1 LGCGGHGSAL
11 YRLLPRIPG
20 SATVALTSTDDAQ
33 PPLAFAAFPDRDHLS
48 KPGRDVAT
56 KRLTEFSHGAGCA
69 CKLDP
74 AHLTS
79 VVKALQPS
87 GRAELLV
94 GPDTGDDAAVWKL
107 DDGRAL
113 VVTAD
118 FLTPVVDDPYDW
130 GRVAAANAVSDVYAM
145 GGRPLLAL
153 NLVCWNDEELEPEM
167 LAAVLDGAQTV
178 AAAAG
183 FVIAGGH
190 TVTDPEPKYGLAVVG
205 EVSPDRVLTN
215 AGLRPGDAL
224 VLSKPLG
231 IGVVTT
237 AIKRGGAPAAVIEA
251 AVASMTKLNAAAAEV
266 AVASGATGATDV
278 TGFGLLGH
286 LGRMALES
294 GVDVRIESPS
304 VPVLDG
310 VRELAEAGFVPGGS
324 ARNLRWVDDRLDRG
338 TVDDITVTLLGD
350 AQTSGGLVFGVAP
363 ARAADAVAQLRASG
377 HDAAVIGS
385 VLAEPG
391 HGRIHLA

>member
-1 LGCGGHGSAL
+1 V
-11 YRLLPRIPG
+11 
-20 SATVALTSTDDAQ
+20 T
-33 PPLAFAAFPDRDHLS
+33 
-48 KPGRDVAT
+48 T

-74 AHLTS
+74 THLTS
-79 VVKALQPS
+79 VVKALTPS

-94 GPDTGDDAAVWKL
+94 GPETGDDAAVWRL

-130 GRVAAANAVSDVYAM
+130 GRVAATNAVSDVYAM
-145 GGRPLLAL
+145 GGQPLLAL
-153 NLVCWNDEELEPEM
+153 NLVCWNDVDLQPEM

-178 AAAAG
+178 ASEAG

-205 EVSPDRVLTN
+205 EVAPDRVLTN
-215 AGLRPGDAL
+215 TGLRAGDTL

-237 AIKRGGAPAAVIEA
+237 AIKRGGAPAGVIDA
-251 AVASMTKLNAAAAEV
+251 AVASMTKLNAHAAVV
-266 AVASGATGATDV
+266 AVGCGATGATDV

-294 GVDVRIESPS
+294 RVDVHIESGA
-304 VPVLDG
+304 VPILDG
-310 VRELAEAGFVPGGS
+310 VRELAAAGFVPGGS
-324 ARNLRWVDDRLDRG
+324 ARNLRWVEDRLDRG
-338 TVDDITVTLLGD
+338 EVDDLTVTLLGD
-350 AQTSGGLVFGVAP
+350 AQTSGGLVFGVEP
-363 ARAADAVAQLRASG
+363 ERAAAAVDELRATG
-377 HDAAVIGS
+377 HDAAIIGTAATGTGRV
-385 VLAEPG
+385 VL
-391 HGRIHLA
+391 R

>member
-1 LGCGGHGSAL
+1 V
-11 YRLLPRIPG
+11 P
-20 SATVALTSTDDAQ
+20 
-33 PPLAFAAFPDRDHLS
+33 
-48 KPGRDVAT
+48 T

-74 AHLTS
+74 THLTS
-79 VVKALQPS
+79 VVKALAPS

-94 GPDTGDDAAVWKL
+94 GPDTGDDAAVWRL

-130 GRVAAANAVSDVYAM
+130 GRVAATNAVSDVYAM

-153 NLVCWNDEELEPEM
+153 NLVCWNDVDLEPDM
-167 LAAVLDGAQTV
+167 LAAVLDGAQAV
-178 AAAAG
+178 ASAAG

-205 EVSPDRVLTN
+205 EVAPDCVLTN
-215 AGLRPGDAL
+215 AGLRAGDRL

-237 AIKRGGAPAAVIEA
+237 AIKRGGAPEPVVAAAVG
-251 AVASMTKLNAAAAEV
+251 SMTRLNADAAEV
-266 AVASGATGATDV
+266 ARRHGATGATDV

-294 GVDVRIESPS
+294 GVDVRVDAAS

-310 VRELAEAGFVPGGS
+310 VRELAAAGYVPGGS
-324 ARNLRWVDDRLDRG
+324 ARNLRWVDARLDRG
-338 TVDDITVTLLGD
+338 DVDDLTVTLLAD

-363 ARAADAVAQLRASG
+363 DAAAAAVGDLRASG
-377 HDAAVIGS
+377 HTAAEIGS
-385 VLAEPG
+385 VVGPG
-391 HGRIHLA
+391 TGRIALA

>member
-1 LGCGGHGSAL
+1 M
-11 YRLLPRIPG
+11 
-20 SATVALTSTDDAQ
+20 AQ
-33 PPLAFAAFPDRDHLS
+33 R
-48 KPGRDVAT
+48 
-56 KRLTEFSHGAGCA
+56 RLTEFSHGAGCA

-74 AHLTS
+74 THLTS
-79 VVKALQPS
+79 VVKALAPS

-94 GPDTGDDAAVWKL
+94 GPDTGDDAAVWQL

-130 GRVAAANAVSDVYAM
+130 GRVAATNAVSDVYAM

-153 NLVCWNDEELEPEM
+153 NLVCWNDVDLDPSM
-167 LAAVLDGAQTV
+167 LAAVLDGAQRV
-178 AAAAG
+178 ASDAG

-205 EVSPDRVLTN
+205 EVPPDRVLTN
-215 AGLRPGDAL
+215 RGLRAGDTL

-237 AIKRGGAPAAVIEA
+237 AIKRGAAPTAVVDA
-251 AVASMTKLNAAAAEV
+251 AVASMTRLNAEAAAV
-266 AVASGATGATDV
+266 AHAHGATGATDV

-294 GVDVRIESPS
+294 SVDVTIDAHA

-324 ARNLRWVDDRLDRG
+324 ARNLRWVDDRLERG
-338 TVDDITVTLLGD
+338 DVDDITVTLLAD
-350 AQTSGGLVFGVAP
+350 AQTSGGLVFGVRP
-363 ARAADAVAQLRASG
+363 DQADAAVEALVASG
-377 HDAAVIGS
+377 HTAAVIGT
-385 VLAEPG
+385 AEAG
-391 HGRIHLA
+391 KGAIRLR

>member
-1 LGCGGHGSAL
+1 MTT
-11 YRLLPRIPG
+11 R
-20 SATVALTSTDDAQ
+20 
-33 PPLAFAAFPDRDHLS
+33 
-48 KPGRDVAT
+48 
-56 KRLTEFSHGAGCA
+56 RLTEFSHGAGCA

-74 AHLTS
+74 THLTS
-79 VVKALQPS
+79 VVKALAPS
-87 GRAELLV
+87 GRSELLV
-94 GPDTGDDAAVWKL
+94 GPDTGDDAAVWRL
-107 DDGRAL
+107 DDQRAL

-130 GRVAAANAVSDVYAM
+130 GRVAATNAVSDVYAM

-153 NLVCWNDEELEPEM
+153 NLMCWNDTDLEPEM

-215 AGLRPGDAL
+215 QGLRPGDAL

-237 AIKRGGAPAAVIEA
+237 AIKRGGAPDDVIAA
-251 AVASMTKLNAAAAEV
+251 AVASMTRLNADAAEV
-266 AVASGATGATDV
+266 AVSHGATGATDV

-294 GVDVRIESPS
+294 NVDVVVEAEK

-310 VRELAEAGFVPGGS
+310 VRALAEAGFVPGGS
-324 ARNLRWVDDRLDRG
+324 ARNLNWVDQRLDRG
-338 TVDDITVTLLGD
+338 GLDDITVTLLGD
-350 AQTSGGLVFGVAP
+350 AQTSGGLVFGVEPSKA
-363 ARAADAVAQLRASG
+363 
-377 HDAAVIGS
+377 DAAVDALRATGHQAAVVGNATEGS
-385 VLAEPG
+385 GQIRL
-391 HGRIHLA
+391 R

>member
-1 LGCGGHGSAL
+1 M
-11 YRLLPRIPG
+11 
-20 SATVALTSTDDAQ
+20 T
-33 PPLAFAAFPDRDHLS
+33 
-48 KPGRDVAT
+48 T

-74 AHLTS
+74 THLTS

-94 GPDTGDDAAVWKL
+94 GPDTGDDAAIWRL

-130 GRVAAANAVSDVYAM
+130 GRVAATNAVSDVYAM

-153 NLVCWNDEELEPEM
+153 NLVCWNDVDLEPSM
-167 LAAVLDGAQTV
+167 LAAVLDGAQAV
-178 AAAAG
+178 ASAAG

-205 EVSPDRVLTN
+205 EAAPDRVLTN
-215 AGLRPGDAL
+215 AGLRAGDAL

-237 AIKRGGAPAAVIEA
+237 AIKRGGAPGPLIDA
-251 AVASMTKLNAAAAEV
+251 AVASMTRLNADAAAV
-266 AVASGATGATDV
+266 ALAHGATGATDV

-294 GVDVRIESPS
+294 RVDVHLDAMC
-304 VPVLDG
+304 VPVLEG
-310 VRELAEAGFVPGGS
+310 VRELAVAGFVPGGS

-338 TVDDITVTLLGD
+338 GVDDITVTLLAD
-350 AQTSGGLVFGVAP
+350 AQTSGGLVFGLDP
-363 ARAADAVAQLRASG
+363 SRADRAVAELAATGHTAS
-377 HDAAVIGS
+377 VIGTAS
-385 VLAEPG
+385 PG
-391 HGRIHLA
+391 TGRISLR

>member
-1 LGCGGHGSAL
+1 MAS
-11 YRLLPRIPG
+11 
-20 SATVALTSTDDAQ
+20 
-33 PPLAFAAFPDRDHLS
+33 
-48 KPGRDVAT
+48 

-74 AHLTS
+74 THLTS
-79 VVKALQPS
+79 VVQALAPS

-94 GPDTGDDAAVWKL
+94 GPATGDDAAVWKL

-130 GRVAAANAVSDVYAM
+130 GRVAATNAVSDVYAM

-153 NLVCWNDEELEPEM
+153 NLMCWNDIDLEPAM
-167 LAAVLDGAQTV
+167 LAAVLAGAQAV

-205 EVSPDRVLTN
+205 EVAPDRVLTN

-237 AIKRGGAPAAVIEA
+237 AIKRGGAPDDLIAAAVE
-251 AVASMTKLNAAAAEV
+251 SMTRLNAMAAEV
-266 AVASGATGATDV
+266 AVGAGATGATDV

-294 GVDVRIESPS
+294 KVDVHIESGA

-310 VRELAEAGFVPGGS
+310 VRALADAGFIPGGS
-324 ARNLRWVDDRLDRG
+324 VRNLRWVDERLDRG
-338 TVDDITVTLLGD
+338 TVDDITVTLLAD
-350 AQTSGGLVFGVAP
+350 AQTSGGLVFGVDP
-363 ARAADAVAQLRASG
+363 AVADDAVAQLRATG
-377 HDAAVIGS
+377 HTAAVIGS
-385 VLAEPG
+385 VAPG
-391 HGRIHLA
+391 AGTGRIALH